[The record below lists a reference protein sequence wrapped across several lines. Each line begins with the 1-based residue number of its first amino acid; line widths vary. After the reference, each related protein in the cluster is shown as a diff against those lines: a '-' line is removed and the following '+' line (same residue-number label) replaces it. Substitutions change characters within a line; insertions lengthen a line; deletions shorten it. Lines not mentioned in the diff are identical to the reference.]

1 MRIIFHIFSLL
12 LFLLL
17 SSVSSLPRES
27 ESETYTD
34 VNHIEEKPL
43 MRIKRQSRKWK
54 DIDCNDP
61 DDHEQFDGCGADDVG
76 KDKDEKWIC
85 PCRGCSRVIN
95 PKWTLKCGHG
105 PEDHIDLTVKKG
117 GCSANECWCVSA
129 GGSTCSQADSPPG
142 YPRTPG
148 ECIADHCYDRST
160 CAVHGYWCEGTEIY
174 KKEKQIRKKIIQK
187 DKDGDLDDI
196 DCNDPDEDDQFD
208 HCDEDDV
215 GEDGDEKW
223 ICQCIYP
230 QNEPVCTRVINPK
243 WTMKC
248 GHGDAK
254 KKMFFGRK
262 MKVILVR

>member
-1 MRIIFHIFSLL
+1 MAVAQMMLARIRMKNGYVRVGVAHGLSIQSGLSNVATDQRTISILQVMIAFRGRIEGECTPNLHIYIYFR
-12 LFLLL
+12 LFWCL
-17 SSVSSLPRES
+17 
-27 ESETYTD
+27 
-34 VNHIEEKPL
+34 
-43 MRIKRQSRKWK
+43 
-54 DIDCNDP
+54 
-61 DDHEQFDGCGADDVG
+61 
-76 KDKDEKWIC
+76 
-85 PCRGCSRVIN
+85 
-95 PKWTLKCGHG
+95 
-105 PEDHIDLTVKKG
+105 VKKG

>member
-1 MRIIFHIFSLL
+1 MLYNCAYYIQSFELI
-12 LFLLL
+12 
-17 SSVSSLPRES
+17 

-54 DIDCNDP
+54 DIDCNNP

-85 PCRGCSRVIN
+85 PCGGCSRVIN

-105 PEDHIDLTVKKG
+105 PEDHIDLTGNDCIQRPNRGCTPNLHIYTYFCLFSCLVKKG

-160 CAVHGYWCEGTEIY
+160 CAVHGYWCEGKALSNKYLNFKIKY
-174 KKEKQIRKKIIQK
+174 KY
-187 DKDGDLDDI
+187 
-196 DCNDPDEDDQFD
+196 F
-208 HCDEDDV
+208 
-215 GEDGDEKW
+215 
-223 ICQCIYP
+223 
-230 QNEPVCTRVINPK
+230 
-243 WTMKC
+243 
-248 GHGDAK
+248 
-254 KKMFFGRK
+254 
-262 MKVILVR
+262 